1 MSNTETATSN
11 INMEK
16 AELLNRTFAQHFN
29 SKQPSL
35 GLADIPSVNPDNLS
49 DNIMCSEEEAYEL
62 LCSLDTTKPVVVTT
76 SLLACFKIQLLLS
89 PNTIPRLSN
98 TSITLGKLPD
108 EWKIYHITPIPK
120 PDDHSNPPNYQPIS
134 LLSMLSKLLEKH
146 VANLNTSNHT
156 ASFSSSVG
164 LL

>member
-16 AELLNRTFAQHFN
+16 AEPLNRTFAQRFN

-76 SLLACFKIQLLLS
+76 SLLSL
-89 PNTIPRLSN
+89 
-98 TSITLGKLPD
+98 
-108 EWKIYHITPIPK
+108 K
-120 PDDHSNPPNYQPIS
+120 PSVDTHS
-134 LLSMLSKLLEKH
+134 
-146 VANLNTSNHT
+146 
-156 ASFSSSVG
+156 
-164 LL
+164 